1 MALQAIRAVLRT
13 KENCSLCHKAEGV
26 LRRIARDV
34 PLDLEVD
41 QVDEDSPLAARVPIV
56 EIGGVEAQA
65 GKVSEFR
72 LRNWLKERG
81 YPDAAR

>member
-1 MALQAIRAVLRT
+1 MQRVRAVLWT
-13 KENCSLCHKAEGV
+13 KRECSLCDKAESA

-34 PLDLEVD
+34 PLDIELATVPD
-41 QVDEDSPLAARVPIV
+41 GSPQAERVPIV
-56 EIGGVEAQA
+56 EIGGVEVQA

-81 YPDAAR
+81 YSDAAR

>member
-1 MALQAIRAVLRT
+1 MDAIRAVLRT
-13 KENCSLCHKAEGV
+13 TQDCSLCRQAEAA

-34 PLDLEVD
+34 PLDLELAEVPR
-41 QVDEDSPLAARVPIV
+41 DSELALRAPIV
-56 EIGGVEAQA
+56 EIGGVEVQA

-72 LRNWLKERG
+72 LRNWLSERG

>member
-1 MALQAIRAVLRT
+1 MQALRAVLRT
-13 KENCSLCHKAEGV
+13 KPDCSLCRQAEDV

-34 PLDLEVD
+34 PLDLE
-41 QVDEDSPLAARVPIV
+41 LAFVTEGSAQAQRVPIV
-56 EIGGVEAQA
+56 EIGGIEVQA

>member
-1 MALQAIRAVLRT
+1 MTAIRAVLWT
-13 KENCSLCHKAEGV
+13 KRECSLCAKAENA

-34 PLDLEVD
+34 PLDIELAMVP
-41 QVDEDSPLAARVPIV
+41 EDSPQAERVPIV
-56 EIGGVEAQA
+56 EIDGTEVQA
-65 GKVSEFR
+65 GKISEFR